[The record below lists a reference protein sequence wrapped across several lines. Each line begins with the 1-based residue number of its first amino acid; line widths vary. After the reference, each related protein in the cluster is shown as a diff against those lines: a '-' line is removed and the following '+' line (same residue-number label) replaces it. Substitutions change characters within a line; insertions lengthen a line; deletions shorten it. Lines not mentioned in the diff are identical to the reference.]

1 MEIFA
6 RLWVASALRIANET
20 RGKSADY
27 SVCMK
32 YERWRIQIVLAIK
45 KFVLQTSIF

>member
-1 MEIFA
+1 MEISA

-20 RGKSADY
+20 RGKLADY

-32 YERWRIQIVLAIK
+32 YERWRIQIALTINEE
-45 KFVLQTSIF
+45 I